1 MPEQV
6 ELVFVQAALQAQK
19 QPVIAIAWGID
30 RFLIDQHSVDDT
42 AHLDEMLPV
51 PAVARK
57 AGYFTRREGAD
68 LAETNIGDHPIKA
81 FPVMPKACFQHDT
94 AGGRTAEVVIHGLNP
109 APAQIR
115 KPIPHGIL
123 QGAAFPVVQDL
134 VGR

>member
-1 MPEQV
+1 LPEQV

-19 QPVIAIAWGID
+19 QPVIAIAWRIN

-57 AGYFTRREGAD
+57 AGYFTRRDGAD
-68 LAETNIGDHPIKA
+68 LAETNIGDHPVKA
-81 FPVMPKACFQHDT
+81 FPRDT
-94 AGGRTAEVVIHGLNP
+94 AGGRTAKVVIHGLNP

-134 VGR
+134 VG